1 MASTDKLEYLLE
13 TKRLIKAA
21 IKSKG
26 IAVGDNV
33 TFREYAE
40 LIGRIESG
48 NATGT
53 SFTNIISGDLIF
65 ENGFIISDV
74 PPIIFE
80 KTEE

>member
-1 MASTDKLEYLLE
+1 MTTADKLEYLLE

-26 IAVGDNV
+26 VAVGDNA

-40 LIGRIESG
+40 LIGRIENS
-48 NATGT
+48 NAAVA
-53 SFTNIISGDLIF
+53 SFSNIISGDLIF

-74 PPIIFE
+74 PPIIFGE
-80 KTEE
+80 MEE